1 MGRGQALGARL
12 TALRASAA
20 HAHAAHAVPTSREC
34 TSLLNFGMDLCG
46 SRPLQYV
53 FGVALVWS
61 TRYSPMNVL
70 HARDVVSRDVY
81 SVLSTVRYEREACV
95 MRASVFVPRW
105 SRVVSR
111 RTALSGLR
119 GPHAHASCRRAR
131 DQQNNHCSSVQQDE
145 TTRRAA
151 DKHLRMNARSVEHSR
166 RASHETALRS
176 GRSCS
181 VRGVR

>member
-61 TRYSPMNVL
+61 TRYSPTNVL

-81 SVLSTVRYEREACV
+81 SVLSTVRYEREAACV
-95 MRASVFVPRW
+95 MRASVLPRW

-111 RTALSGLR
+111 RTADSAARTHTPLAAAREINKTTTVVVYNKTKPR
-119 GPHAHASCRRAR
+119 GQPRTSIC
-131 DQQNNHCSSVQQDE
+131 E
-145 TTRRAA
+145 
-151 DKHLRMNARSVEHSR
+151 
-166 RASHETALRS
+166 
-176 GRSCS
+176 
-181 VRGVR
+181 

>member
-34 TSLLNFGMDLCG
+34 TSLLNFGMDLSAG
-46 SRPLQYV
+46 RDPYV

-61 TRYSPMNVL
+61 TRYSPTNVL
-70 HARDVVSRDVY
+70 HARDVVSRDMY
-81 SVLSTVRYEREACV
+81 SVLSTVRCERESACV
-95 MRASVFVPRW
+95 MRASVLPRW

-111 RTALSGLR
+111 RTAR
-119 GPHAHASCRRAR
+119 TAPRPARTHASCRRAR

-151 DKHLRMNARSVEHSR
+151 DKHLRMNAHSVEHSR
-166 RASHETALRS
+166 RASHETTLRS